1 LPSSLV
7 PIHIADGGEILFCF
21 HPLGGGVSSFRS
33 LIDLLPGV
41 SIYGLQSEG
50 FSPTESIRHATV
62 ESMAAYYV
70 ELIRSVQKNGPYWLL
85 GRSSGGH
92 LAFEAGRILTQIGEE
107 VAAVMMLDTA
117 APGRSPW
124 NPTDLNLIKLMAEGS
139 LDDDEEELSRR
150 SGDEQ
155 LAYALEQLKKR
166 GLVPSDYSFDL
177 ARRRVAV
184 VKNNLTAA
192 NMYLPA
198 SYSGQ
203 VILFAAEGSPLENV
217 DVWKTFV
224 PGSLDVNH
232 VSGQHAQLLT
242 EPFVRQIGAHIQS
255 HLGQAR
261 RKKISPAQM
270 IS

>member
-1 LPSSLV
+1 
-7 PIHIADGGEILFCF
+7 
-21 HPLGGGVSSFRS
+21 
-33 LIDLLPGV
+33 
-41 SIYGLQSEG
+41 
-50 FSPTESIRHATV
+50 
-62 ESMAAYYV
+62 MAAYYV

-92 LAFEAGRILTQIGEE
+92 LAFEAGRILSQMGEE

-117 APGRSPW
+117 APGRLPW

-139 LDDDEEELSRR
+139 LDEDEEELSRL
-150 SGDEQ
+150 SGDDQ

-166 GLVPSDYSFDL
+166 GLVPSDYSFEL

-192 NMYLPA
+192 NTYLPA

-203 VILFAAEGSPLENV
+203 VILFAAAGSPLENI
-217 DVWKTFV
+217 DVWRTFV
-224 PGSLDVNH
+224 SGSLEVKH
-232 VSGQHAQLLT
+232 VPGQHSQLLT
-242 EPFVRQIGAHIQS
+242 EPFVRQIAAHIQT
-255 HLGQAR
+255 HMGEAR
-261 RKKISPAQM
+261 KHSESLPAQM